1 MDIGSAIG
9 PGTTATPYRPQASAL
24 DGLQDAQART
34 EAASEQIAAGNL
46 DPAVVLDLTS
56 AQVDFAANAKV
67 LQATQENSRR
77 LLDMLA

>member
-1 MDIGSAIG
+1 MDIGSV
-9 PGTTATPYRPQASAL
+9 TSATPFRQQAGTL

-34 EAASEQIAAGNL
+34 EAASAQIAAGNL
-46 DPAVVLDLTS
+46 DPAVVLDLTA

-67 LQATQENSRR
+67 LQTTQENSRR

>member
-1 MDIGSAIG
+1 MDIGSA
-9 PGTTATPYRPQASAL
+9 TTATPYRPQGSAV

>member
-1 MDIGSAIG
+1 MDIGSA
-9 PGTTATPYRPQASAL
+9 TSATPHRPQASAL
-24 DGLQDAQART
+24 DGMQDAQART
-34 EAASEQIAAGNL
+34 EAASEQIASGNL

-67 LQATQENSRR
+67 LQATQENSRH

>member
-1 MDIGSAIG
+1 MDIGSA
-9 PGTTATPYRPQASAL
+9 TTAAPYRPQSSAA
-24 DGLQDAQART
+24 DGMQDAQARVA
-34 EAASEQIAAGNL
+34 AASEQIASGNL

>member
-9 PGTTATPYRPQASAL
+9 SASTATPSRPQASAL

>member
-1 MDIGSAIG
+1 MDIGSA
-9 PGTTATPYRPQASAL
+9 TTATPYRPQASAV

-67 LQATQENSRR
+67 FQATQENSRR

>member
-1 MDIGSAIG
+1 MDIGSA
-9 PGTTATPYRPQASAL
+9 TNATPYRPQASAL